1 MSEEGLKKTSNGRIF
16 IGGAINMDYD
26 RFPDDLEALKS
37 LATRPD
43 VTPEE
48 MEGAL
53 MKLVPTFKRYKPAKI
68 TIEEKI

>member
-1 MSEEGLKKTSNGRIF
+1 MMEVIFTVNGIIALRWD
-16 IGGAINMDYD
+16 GE
-26 RFPDDLEALKS
+26 LEALKS

-48 MEGAL
+48 METAL